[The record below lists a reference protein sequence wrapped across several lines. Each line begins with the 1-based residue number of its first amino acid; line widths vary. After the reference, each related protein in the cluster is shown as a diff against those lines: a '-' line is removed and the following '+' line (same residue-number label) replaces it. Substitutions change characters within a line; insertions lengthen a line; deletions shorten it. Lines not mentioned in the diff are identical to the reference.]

1 LRRPGVHKEESTLS
15 NTRIHIAQGI
25 AVVVAVAA
33 LLVPTAAATP
43 LITDTLAPGGTS
55 ASSPHFITD
64 TLAPGGVS
72 SVPAA
77 DYRFITDTL
86 DPGGGASGVAAVPAG
101 DGFSWA
107 DAGIGAVVACGLM
120 LLLVLI
126 ERQLGGRR
134 RRRQLAF

>member
-1 LRRPGVHKEESTLS
+1 MLHS
-15 NTRIHIAQGI
+15 TRIHIAQGI
-25 AVVVAVAA
+25 AVVVAAGA
-33 LLVPTAAATP
+33 LLVPSASATR

-55 ASSPHFITD
+55 ASSPQFITD
-64 TLAPGGVS
+64 TLAPGGGS

-77 DYRFITDTL
+77 GYRFVTDTL
-86 DPGGGASGVAAVPAG
+86 APGGGASGVVALPAD

-120 LLLVLI
+120 LLALVGG
-126 ERQLGGRR
+126 RLGGRR